1 MTEIAM
7 TTNNHIHQSII
18 MDKAKEL
25 SGEAVAKA

>member
-7 TTNNHIHQSII
+7 TTNNCIHWSTI

-25 SGEAVAKA
+25 SREAVAKA